1 MTPRIEI
8 VWGGF
13 YHRVDHRLIGVQPWR
28 VRDGG
33 WVYPPG
39 GGCDGGGGITGDGDL
54 RLPPPEQ
61 SRTVYYDQAHYLPV
75 PGGV

>member
-1 MTPRIEI
+1 MSKQWCYQEGLDIL
-8 VWGGF
+8 
-13 YHRVDHRLIGVQPWR
+13 DL
-28 VRDGG
+28 
-33 WVYPPG
+33 YPPG